1 MRRLETVW
9 VQSTVK
15 NWGSTSERK
24 AEESLAEV
32 PDVYE
37 TYGVYKTAMVRMEE
51 IPDEIVNVRV

>member
-1 MRRLETVW
+1 M
-9 VQSTVK
+9 
-15 NWGSTSERK
+15 
-24 AEESLAEV
+24 AEV